1 MVTVQSA
8 GMPLSLLG
16 QLTPA
21 ALTKIQLSL
30 VLLGT
35 PANQL
40 VVQSLAEMS
49 VARHFK
55 YVKWEQPL
63 NIL

>member
-1 MVTVQSA
+1 
-8 GMPLSLLG
+8 MPLSLLG

-40 VVQSLAEMS
+40 VVQSIVALLLQLGGWKHEVLALCVVDICIALE
-49 VARHFK
+49 
-55 YVKWEQPL
+55 
-63 NIL
+63 